1 MKKTDLPVGQDD
13 VDQRFLSTCGQF
25 YKAYYECLK
34 DMAADAVSCKLF
46 RKRVQRCEV
55 QKGYY
60 EDIKIALKHYNPQ
73 TEKIIL

>member
-1 MKKTDLPVGQDD
+1 MNKTDLPVGQDD
-13 VDQRFLSTCGQF
+13 VDQRFLSSCGKF
-25 YKAYYECLK
+25 YKAYNECLK

-60 EDIKIALKHYNPQ
+60 EDIKIALKNYYTQ
-73 TEKIIL
+73 MEK